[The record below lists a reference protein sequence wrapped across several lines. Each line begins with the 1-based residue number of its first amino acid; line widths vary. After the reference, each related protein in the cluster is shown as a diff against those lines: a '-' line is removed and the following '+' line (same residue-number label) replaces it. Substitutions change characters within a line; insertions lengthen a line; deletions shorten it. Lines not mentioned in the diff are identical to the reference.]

1 MTSNE
6 YRIRELAYQIWQS
19 EGCPEGHQE
28 RHWHMACKL
37 AEAELQASAP
47 QSRPRKSV
55 ATRKA
60 GPAAKPVPVASAAN
74 GEIPAK
80 PALKKPRATRT
91 RPTSP

>member
-19 EGCPEGHQE
+19 EGCPEGQQE

-37 AEAELQASAP
+37 AEAESLASVQQAK
-47 QSRPRKSV
+47 PRKPA

-80 PALKKPRATRT
+80 PAVKKPRATRP

>member
-6 YRIRELAYQIWQS
+6 HRIRELAYQIWQS

-47 QSRPRKSV
+47 QSRPRKPV

-60 GPAAKPVPVASAAN
+60 GPAAVPVAPAAN

-80 PALKKPRATRT
+80 PAVKKPRATRP

>member
-6 YRIRELAYQIWQS
+6 HRIRELAYQIWQS
-19 EGCPEGHQE
+19 EGCPEGQQE

-47 QSRPRKSV
+47 QSRPRKPV

-74 GEIPAK
+74 GEMPAK
-80 PALKKPRATRT
+80 PAVKKPRATRP